1 MHGCGSRSGALP
13 DGAAQMAILL
23 EMIRVGNV
31 QKIVAVD
38 DQSGTEVS
46 FMAPV
51 SASRLDIERLARA
64 KLAYVM
70 RRKSADS

>member
-1 MHGCGSRSGALP
+1 
-13 DGAAQMAILL
+13 MAILL
-23 EMIRVGNV
+23 EMIRVGSV

-51 SASRLDIERLARA
+51 SAYLLEIERLARA